1 MPMLIKLDNPKL
13 LADSISLLS
22 DLVLEVKAKI
32 NKNGFEITAIDPANV
47 ALISLKIPAKVFSQF
62 ELDKNKEEELG
73 LNLEDLKQVLRRA
86 SPNSPLIIERKDNT
100 IRLKIR
106 EKSKRAFSL
115 ALIDIEAEEKQ
126 IPNLNFLS
134 KIELDSRS
142 FSESINDASIVADS
156 CSFNAS
162 ENLFLI
168 EAKGTLNS
176 AKTEFNSDEIK
187 IDSKEN
193 SKSKYSLDYLV
204 KFAKASKLSDKV
216 KINFSNDY
224 PARFD
229 FVNKEG
235 IELSFILAPRVEEE

>member
-1 MPMLIKLDNPKL
+1 MLLKLDNPKL

-22 DLVLEVKAKI
+22 ELVLEVKAKI

-47 ALISLKIPAKVFSQF
+47 ALISLKIPAKAFSQF
-62 ELDKNKEEELG
+62 EIDKDEELG
-73 LNLEDLKQVLRRA
+73 INLEDFKQVLRRVA
-86 SPNSPLIIERKDNT
+86 FSSSLIIERKDNT
-100 IRLKIR
+100 IKLRIR

-115 ALIDIEAEEKQ
+115 ALINVEAEEKQ
-126 IPNLNFLS
+126 IPSLNFS
-134 KIELDSRS
+134 AKIELDAKS
-142 FSESINDASIVADS
+142 FAESINDASIVADS
-156 CSFNAS
+156 CSLNAS
-162 ENLFLI
+162 EDLFLI

-187 IDSKEN
+187 IQAKEN
-193 SKSKYSLDYLV
+193 SKAKYSLDYLA

-216 KINFSNDY
+216 IVNFSNDY

-235 IELSFILAPRVEEE
+235 VELSFVLAPRVEEEE